1 MRGATSKH
9 YACRPSELLFQS
21 TLPVRGATLRR
32 NISYENLTNFNP
44 RSPCGERHQ
53 LVQIYVGFHQNF
65 NPRSPCGERLVYRQ
79 ATTRPNHF
87 NPRSPCGERRRIRTQ
102 STSTSAYFN
111 PRSPCG
117 ERPSTKPKRARLTR
131 HFNPRSPCGER
142 PIDELVGHEVKR
154 ISIHAPRAG
163 SDPALIFGQSFQRI
177 FQSTLPVRGATSWR
191 WWSL

>member
-1 MRGATSKH
+1 MRYYKMHLT
-9 YACRPSELLFQS
+9 CRKFQS

-87 NPRSPCGERRRIRTQ
+87 NPRSPCGERQQEAPREGK
-102 STSTSAYFN
+102 SPPDFN

-117 ERPSTKPKRARLTR
+117 ERRLIAFISSPVLKFQSTLPVRGATELCRFGERCSYISIHAPRAGSDRAVPLWR
-131 HFNPRSPCGER
+131 AVQLHFNPRSPCGER
-142 PIDELVGHEVKR
+142 
-154 ISIHAPRAG
+154 HAHK
-163 SDPALIFGQSFQRI
+163 
-177 FQSTLPVRGATSWR
+177 
-191 WWSL
+191 